1 MRRFE
6 TSKAA
11 WGVFFAFVLLLFGVE
26 CSWFFPELSPQR
38 AAAAWTWVSCSSAI
52 LCWVLASCVAS
63 FLRRD
68 LWRSRDLPWFL
79 AAHVVPVGLVLFGV
93 TGWAFTMINGETAQ
107 EVQSGYFFFTKF
119 RDLGLFKMGFLG
131 YPTRQYLLAA
141 LPSYVWGKSLVAMR
155 MGYGTLYIVGY
166 VAFLQGT
173 WRYLESRNSPRP
185 MLVASLTGT
194 LVALGSY
201 PLLYA
206 RTFEQTTVP
215 ISITFLFLAG
225 LLLLLS
231 RPGPLPALWAAW
243 ALGFMPYSY
252 TPAYGAW
259 VFAMVLLV
267 CLVLRRPQRQRL
279 ALAVCLAYGAAAFAF
294 SVALLIH
301 ENSVASKVKIGGFDN
316 LVFMDWLVRMSSG
329 LHSTVGL
336 EESLVP
342 APLLVGIV
350 FALIHGMRRRDFR
363 LAWICAW
370 AAGCVVVSL
379 ALKGYCWRRPDFD
392 IQRAMFILPV
402 LSLAV
407 GVYLSENW
415 SLLSPGGDDRLLRG
429 LVVSAVL
436 VMILNSAYLPF
447 IRRTPR
453 DFDPPIMTDDEES
466 TMLVLNKAAP
476 NPKTIY
482 LQPPLNCDLDDN
494 LKYFWPDTAIVRSD
508 PPDGEHHQGNYVI
521 SFISKDSAT
530 RIPDDLVWHRNR
542 RPFLQMRPE

>member
-11 WGVFFAFVLLLFGVE
+11 WFIFFACSLLLCCVE
-26 CSWFFPELSPQR
+26 GSWFFPELSTQR
-38 AAAAWTWVSCSSAI
+38 MVAAWLWVAFSSAVE
-52 LCWVLASCVAS
+52 CWVLVSCLAP
-63 FLRRD
+63 FLRPGF
-68 LWRSRDLPWFL
+68 WRTRDLPWFL
-79 AAHVVPVGLVLFGV
+79 AALFLPVGLVLFGV
-93 TGWAFTMINGETAQ
+93 TGWSFTMINSEASQ

-131 YPTRQYLLAA
+131 YPTRLYLVAA
-141 LPSYVWGKSLVAMR
+141 LPSFLWGKSLFTLR
-155 MGYGTLYIVGY
+155 MGYGALYVLGY
-166 VAFLQGT
+166 VSFVQGT
-173 WRYLESRNSPRP
+173 WRYLESRNAPRP

-201 PLLYA
+201 PLLFA

-215 ISITFLFLAG
+215 LSLTFLFLGG

-243 ALGFMPYSY
+243 ALGFMPFSY

-259 VFAMVLLV
+259 VFAMALLV
-267 CLVLRRPQRQRL
+267 CLVISRSTRQRL
-279 ALAVCLAYGAAAFAF
+279 PVAVCLIYGAVAFAA
-294 SVALLIH
+294 SMALLVH
-301 ENSVASKVKIGGFDN
+301 ENSLAVKAKIGGFDN
-316 LVFMDWLVRMSSG
+316 LVFMDWLTRMSSG
-329 LHSTVGL
+329 LHSTIGL

-342 APLLVGIV
+342 APLLLGIV
-350 FALIHGMRRRDFR
+350 FVLVHASKRRDFR
-363 LAWICAW
+363 IAWICAW
-370 AAGCVVVSL
+370 AAGSVVISL

-415 SLLSPGGDDRLLRG
+415 SRLSSGGEDSLLRG
-429 LVVSAVL
+429 MVVSAIL

-447 IRRTPR
+447 IRRAPR
-453 DFDPPIMTDDEES
+453 DYDPPIVTDDEES
-466 TMLVLNKAAP
+466 TMLVLNSAGP

-482 LQPPLNCDLDDN
+482 LQPPLDCDLDDN
-494 LKYFWPDTAIVRSD
+494 LRYFRPDATVVRSD
-508 PPDGEHHQGNYVI
+508 PPDGEHTPGNYVI
-521 SFISKDSAT
+521 SFINKDSAT
-530 RIPDDLVWHRNR
+530 RIADDLVWHRNR
-542 RPFLQMRPE
+542 RPFLQIRPE